1 MVQADAQAV
10 DAFLEEV
17 VRLEGV
23 AQAGDGGVDVRHPR
37 QTRRHTAV
45 DDGLDGGGEE
55 QVRLFLPEQA
65 VQGVH
70 GGHVAQGIE
79 ALAVQGIMAQAHGR
93 AFPEGGIFFADG
105 ADGGLGSVVARGHGA
120 KDLMPGGTH
129 AAHEDGPEIGSG
141 TGLIAQDEY
150 FHGISFAHLSGGYA
164 P

>member
-1 MVQADAQAV
+1 
-10 DAFLEEV
+10 
-17 VRLEGV
+17 
-23 AQAGDGGVDVRHPR
+23 
-37 QTRRHTAV
+37 
-45 DDGLDGGGEE
+45 
-55 QVRLFLPEQA
+55 
-65 VQGVH
+65 
-70 GGHVAQGIE
+70 
-79 ALAVQGIMAQAHGR
+79 MAQAHGR

-105 ADGGLGSVVARGHGA
+105 ADGSVVARGHGA